1 MAADR
6 PCDVAR
12 PPPGAGQDMSDPRLH
27 ERDLDLLAGQAAE
40 GNDPAREALL
50 AALRVRLLPVAKRR
64 VREEDSEDLV
74 HDGLRIVLEKLG
86 ARAVR
91 RPILIWSYAVLRNV
105 IGNYYQKRQRRGEEV
120 CLQDE
125 RLVAPGT
132 SLQPAEVAGDEME
145 ALGSAPTAP
154 EMARALARLSRQHPR
169 CAVLFGLILECL
181 GEIGD
186 PAEATREA
194 LCRMRMQDGAPTR
207 NALYVLLHRCRTR
220 LRRLLDEETDKES

>member
-1 MAADR
+1 
-6 PCDVAR
+6 
-12 PPPGAGQDMSDPRLH
+12 MSGPTLQ
-27 ERDLDLLAGQAAE
+27 ERDLDLLAEQAVE
-40 GNDPAREALL
+40 GDEPARETLL

-64 VREEDSEDLV
+64 VREEDCEDLV

-91 RPILIWSYAVLRNV
+91 GPILIWSYAVLRNV
-105 IGNYYQKRQRRGEEV
+105 IGNYYQKRRRRGEEV
-120 CLQDE
+120 RLQDE

-132 SLQPAEVAGDEME
+132 SSLTEDGD
-145 ALGSAPTAP
+145 APGAAP
-154 EMARALARLSRQHPR
+154 ELARALERLSRQHPR

-181 GEIGD
+181 GEIED

-194 LCRMRMQDGAPTR
+194 LRRMRMQDGAPTR